1 MIKNIC
7 REKANIYG
15 DTIMKNPWE
24 GISLSD
30 YENHMSLEGVKQLQQ
45 LNYIMKEQFEIFP
58 VSSAMV
64 LGVAGGNGL
73 EYVNPKKY
81 KKIYGVDVNKK
92 YLEETR
98 KRFHNLGDSLQLLCI
113 NLLDE
118 VNKVPKADLLIA
130 NLLIEYIG
138 YESFNEVVKKANPKF
153 ISCVIQ
159 INETKEFVSDSP
171 YLHVFDGLERV
182 HCQMESD
189 VLTKHMMNIGYT
201 NIETKEYPL
210 PNGKKLVRL
219 DYMK

>member
-64 LGVAGGNGL
+64 LGIAGGNGL

-81 KKIYGVDVNKK
+81 KKHIIHYGVDLK
-92 YLEETR
+92 YYY
-98 KRFHNLGDSLQLLCI
+98 LL
-113 NLLDE
+113 L
-118 VNKVPKADLLIA
+118 
-130 NLLIEYIG
+130 
-138 YESFNEVVKKANPKF
+138 
-153 ISCVIQ
+153 
-159 INETKEFVSDSP
+159 
-171 YLHVFDGLERV
+171 
-182 HCQMESD
+182 
-189 VLTKHMMNIGYT
+189 
-201 NIETKEYPL
+201 
-210 PNGKKLVRL
+210 
-219 DYMK
+219 